1 MLVPD
6 QSHSLFL
13 LKRPELKAH
22 IVVDDKPLPVFGM
35 TESPKKVTGFVQ
47 GAYGAEFA
55 VCLYDGRTK
64 QAKRG
69 NEAALFFGEQI
80 VARNWVKSGE
90 IEYKSSADDDER
102 FVLWDEVSVDA
113 EHTRRFA
120 FGTVP
125 TSDDRSTT
133 SQDHKWLDGV
143 AAIKIE
149 YLKSKVVRMPK
160 QKKKKDAKLPQP
172 SEDAAYDPLKA
183 QKADKRSVFEG
194 EEKGNFGLTAS
205 FGALQKKD
213 KLPASAGEEKEKR
226 YTTTYDYVDKD
237 KPDITFVF
245 YIRSDVWIR
254 NFLAGEGPQEPE
266 RPKTPPLTV
275 GDAIYL
281 DTTLSEAEEEQK
293 RVCEREPK
301 RRRLEDKGKGRAT
314 PSSSDADDE
323 NEMGSLASHACD
335 DPNDNPDGAS
345 MGGGDDSGYYGNDYD
360 SDDDLYASVTSTSA
374 TSGPAPNTRASV
386 DTPPVFPAS
395 TGADEL
401 STAAVASASS
411 DLIATLKAQL
421 AAAQA
426 SNARL
431 RRTMQMTSKKR
442 SASAAS
448 ARPPSPSSSRSTA
461 PSAAGKAGSSNAQ
474 GRRPSRTAGRIAA
487 VPGALADMPTPL
499 VKVEPQLREENFSAP
514 QPVTGSEALDKVAVG
529 AVGSTSKASAVER
542 SPLAAERSASSS
554 SIAGWQKPL
563 KSEERSQSPALATGA
578 SKRSAAFKPPR
589 LASPAIPASSTPS
602 LDSPRPLFPAFP
614 LALDSLAPLSG
625 IRHGE
630 TQVHPSAASPFVL
643 SDAARHLMYGP
654 TPTRQGRPRR
664 RRAAAAPSSKTRR
677 KRLAR
682 HRARGM
688 RRRTQVKLLKQ
699 PKFDVSKLMELHSAS
714 TEAEIGKSVQRD
726 EFIEPAVLESV

>member
-22 IVVDDKPLPVFGM
+22 MVVDDKPLPVFGM

-113 EHTRRFA
+113 HHA
-120 FGTVP
+120 
-125 TSDDRSTT
+125 
-133 SQDHKWLDGV
+133 QDHKWLDGV

-149 YLKSKVVRMPK
+149 YRQITNVKSKVVRVA
-160 QKKKKDAKLPQP
+160 KKKKKNAKLPEP

-183 QKADKRSVFEG
+183 QEADKRSVFEG
-194 EEKGNFGLTAS
+194 EEKGNVGLTAS

-213 KLPASAGEEKEKR
+213 KPPASAGEEKEKR

-254 NFLAGEGPQEPE
+254 NFLAGEGPKEPE

-281 DTTLSEAEEEQK
+281 DTTLSEAEDEQK
-293 RVCEREPK
+293 RAGEREPK
-301 RRRLEDKGKGRAT
+301 RRRLDDPKEDKGKGRAT
-314 PSSSDADDE
+314 PSSSDTADE
-323 NEMGSLASHACD
+323 TEIGSLAPHTRD
-335 DPNDNPDGAS
+335 DPVDDSNDDS

-360 SDDDLYASVTSTSA
+360 SDDDLYAPVTSTSA
-374 TSGPAPNTRASV
+374 TSGPAPNTRARV
-386 DTPPVFPAS
+386 DTPPVFPAP
-395 TGADEL
+395 TGAQEL
-401 STAAVASASS
+401 STAAAASASS

-431 RRTMQMTSKKR
+431 RRTMEQRGEKR
-442 SASAAS
+442 SASFAS
-448 ARPPSPSSSRSTA
+448 SRPPSASSSRSTA

-474 GRRPSRTAGRIAA
+474 GCQPAPAAARNAA
-487 VPGALADMPTPL
+487 VPAALADMPTPL
-499 VKVEPQLREENFSAP
+499 VK
-514 QPVTGSEALDKVAVG
+514 PVTGSDALDKVAVG
-529 AVGSTSKASAVER
+529 AVGSTSKASAIER

-554 SIAGWQKPL
+554 STAGWQKPF

-578 SKRSAAFKPPR
+578 SKRAAAFKPPR